1 MAYGTRAKFDP
12 VREVAFGGISGTYA
26 AIGTPLTDHA
36 RIVRFVNSSNVEVYI
51 SLDAISDNIRLAA
64 SSFVLYDFSTN
75 RIQDDGLFVSVGTQF
90 YVKQVAGA
98 PASGSVWCEVVSGT
112 GGV

>member
-1 MAYGTRAKFDP
+1 MAYGTRAQFDA

-26 AIGTPLTDHA
+26 VVGGPLTDHA
-36 RIVRFVNSSNVEVYI
+36 RIVIFTNSSNVEVYI
-51 SLDAISDNIRLAA
+51 SDDGINNKLRMAA
-64 SSFVLYDFSTN
+64 NSFKLIDFSTN
-75 RIQDDGLFVSVGTQF
+75 KISDDGLFVAIGTQF

-98 PASGSVWCEVVSGT
+98 PASGGVWIEVISAT